1 MKTKQFKPMLAA
13 ALDQSQMAKVSFPV
27 YVSPKLDGIRCVI
40 RNGKAL
46 TRSLKPVPNKVI
58 RDTLEELA
66 RSGLDGCDGE
76 LMIDDATFQEITSSV
91 MSPSAEPHGEW
102 YFAVFDH
109 YACDGMAEFNFRIA
123 AAQTRVQSIDSQ
135 YVRLVPHELIETE
148 DQLLQFEQDVLAD
161 GFEGVMLRDPEGL
174 YKFGRSTLREGG
186 LLKLK
191 RFTDDEAVVIG
202 VVELQHNE
210 NEAFTGELGQTKRST
225 KKAGKTGGGTLG
237 ALRVRHPVFGEFELG
252 TGFTEEQRGAYWT
265 TQMLL
270 VGKTV
275 KFKYFA
281 VGVKDKPRHPVFLGF
296 RAAEDMS

>member
-1 MKTKQFKPMLAA
+1 MLAA
-13 ALDQSQMAKVSFPV
+13 TLDQSQMAKLSFPV

-76 LMIDDATFQEITSSV
+76 LMIDDVTFQEITSSV

-109 YACDGMAEFNFRIA
+109 YSESPAAGARNSFETRIGAAEM
-123 AAQTRVQSIDSQ
+123 RVQSIDSQ

-174 YKFGRSTLREGG
+174 YKFGRSTLKEGG

-191 RFTDDEAVVIG
+191 RFTDDEAVVVG
-202 VVELQHNE
+202 AVELQHNE
-210 NEAFTGELGQTKRST
+210 NEAFKGELGQTKRST

-252 TGFTEEQRGAYWT
+252 TGFTEKQRAELWLSQLELMGS
-265 TQMLL
+265 
-270 VGKTV
+270 TV

-296 RAAEDMS
+296 RSAEDMS